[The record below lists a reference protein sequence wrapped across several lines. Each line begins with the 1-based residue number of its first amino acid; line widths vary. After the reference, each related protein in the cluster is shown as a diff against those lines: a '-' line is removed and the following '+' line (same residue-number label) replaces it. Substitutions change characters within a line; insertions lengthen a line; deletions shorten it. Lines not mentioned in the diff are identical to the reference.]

1 MSATPT
7 ASSQQVLEQAD
18 VRVELG
24 PDAGLEER
32 ISLRA
37 QPVKLALVRLAVAIG
52 LLVAWQVVAG
62 RLVDKFWVSQP
73 SEIWERLVEWTRPG
87 KSGHLLSGYLFHH
100 MWITIQETIYG
111 FLVGASSGMLLG
123 FVLGRYLTLAKVVEP
138 FILAVYSLPRLA
150 LAPLFIL
157 WFGIGLQM
165 KVVLAAVIVFF
176 MVFWNTYAGVK
187 DVDADLVD
195 VVRVMGARP
204 RQVLL
209 KVILPSAMTWVFVGL
224 KVSIPYALVGAVV
237 GEIVASN
244 RGLGYIIQ
252 FSAGQFDTAGV
263 FAALFVLM
271 ILATLLNEGLDRAE
285 QHVLRWKTAGKA

>member
-1 MSATPT
+1 MSTT
-7 ASSQQVLEQAD
+7 TGASARQVLEEAD
-18 VRVELG
+18 VRLKMGAEDV
-24 PDAGLEER
+24 LEER
-32 ISLRA
+32 VSLRA
-37 QPVKLALVRLAVAIG
+37 QPLKLALVRLGVAIG
-52 LLVAWQVVAG
+52 QLVAG
-62 RLVDKFWVSQP
+62 RLVDKFWISQP
-73 SEIWERLVEWTRPG
+73 SEIWTRLVEWTRPG

-100 MWITIQETIYG
+100 MWITFQETIYG
-111 FLVGASSGMLLG
+111 FLLGASSGMLLG

-209 KVILPSAMTWVFVGL
+209 KVVLPSAM
-224 KVSIPYALVGAVV
+224 
-237 GEIVASN
+237 
-244 RGLGYIIQ
+244 
-252 FSAGQFDTAGV
+252 
-263 FAALFVLM
+263 
-271 ILATLLNEGLDRAE
+271 
-285 QHVLRWKTAGKA
+285 